1 MEMDHAEAPEN
12 VTDSCETKVKKG
24 YDLEDNSKNQPKVIY
39 KDNGIAS
46 NKEKLSMQVVEP
58 LSYPSNHKG
67 PYIVYID
74 KMTEN
79 GESFN
84 RQHRKPINALEL
96 NVVLFNLKLK
106 DISAKPRVSQ

>member
-1 MEMDHAEAPEN
+1 
-12 VTDSCETKVKKG
+12 
-24 YDLEDNSKNQPKVIY
+24 
-39 KDNGIAS
+39 
-46 NKEKLSMQVVEP
+46 
-58 LSYPSNHKG
+58 
-67 PYIVYID
+67 
-74 KMTEN
+74 MTEN